1 MKKIIFGFFVA
12 LFFVG
17 KFGIGS
23 VSAEENFEVD
33 LTDLNDPTV
42 EVSEVLDRNE
52 LIKEYADNL
61 DVSLETAQKELFQN
75 EPLQNNS
82 SNNGISIM
90 AVTPN
95 NYRTITK
102 YLSDGAGRVYFYCST
117 NESRYNRAIVKVLNA
132 GYHSGSKIYA
142 GTFYY
147 HVPNVNRINF
157 ILNGHLY
164 NSGTTTVSG
173 GVTIGVGQSA
183 SINIGASHTTNY
195 YKPLYLNTGM
205 NF

>member
-117 NESRYNRAIVKVLNA
+117 N
-132 GYHSGSKIYA
+132 
-142 GTFYY
+142 
-147 HVPNVNRINF
+147 
-157 ILNGHLY
+157 
-164 NSGTTTVSG
+164 
-173 GVTIGVGQSA
+173 
-183 SINIGASHTTNY
+183 
-195 YKPLYLNTGM
+195 
-205 NF
+205 